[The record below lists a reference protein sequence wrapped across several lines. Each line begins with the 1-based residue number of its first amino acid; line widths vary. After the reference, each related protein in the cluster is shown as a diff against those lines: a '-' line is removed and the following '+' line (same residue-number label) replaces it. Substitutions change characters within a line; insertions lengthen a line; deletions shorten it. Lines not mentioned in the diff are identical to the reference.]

1 MKKFRLIFFLAITT
15 GICSFSSCRQTSFSG
30 SQDCANYNYSD
41 CNTAEPFLVGL
52 NIRLTINDENLKVP
66 ITIFE
71 GKVEEQLI
79 VLNDT
84 VSVSKY
90 SVLLPADKYYSV
102 RARYKKGNQIIYAF
116 GGDNI
121 RAIRTTVC
129 DSSCWSTEDG
139 NVNIELKN

>member
-1 MKKFRLIFFLAITT
+1 MNRIRLIFFLAMGVIT
-15 GICSFSSCRQTSFSG
+15 ISLNSCRQSSFSG
-30 SQDCANYNYSD
+30 SEDCTNYNYSD
-41 CNTAEPFLVGL
+41 CNTTEPFMVGL

-66 ITIFE
+66 ITIYE

-90 SVLLPADKYYSV
+90 SVLLPAGKYYSV
-102 RARYKKGNQIIYAF
+102 RARYKKGDQIIYAF
-116 GGDNI
+116 GGDDI
-121 RAIRTTVC
+121 RSIRTTIC
-129 DSSCWSTEDG
+129 DSSCWTTEDG